1 MKLRQPNDR
10 NLDKKDYLYQPRL
23 FRKGALASQKQSGRT
38 CTVFMAGM
46 VTGAFLVLAALLMYP
61 QTVIALLRMVVQVI
75 DATEGPVWHKY

>member
-46 VTGAFLVLAALLMYP
+46 VTGALLILAALLMYP

-75 DATEGPVWHKY
+75 HSAGEQSW